1 MPSIANANKVP
12 SINAIF
18 GGVADPVP
26 DSLFNYK
33 FDFTD
38 SGMSYFPSTPTG
50 KNDMDYF
57 RSAPACLDTIG
68 GFFNGTS
75 RYNTGD
81 AYTKIVGTESA
92 FTSSFWIDTSSQ
104 IGGLQRIMVVGS
116 SSAGGDGFY
125 LAMQPTGSI
134 RFRSNG
140 INTNAPTPVN
150 DGKPHFILVTYD
162 GTTLKIY
169 VDNAEDLSVVTTV
182 STFNPSALTI
192 GATAG
197 GVTGF
202 FSGVLDDIRY
212 YDRVLDTNERTALYN
227 YRCDFNPSQ
236 ITTSAWFDA
245 QDQTTITEALGLV
258 SQWDDKGSTG
268 TEHLIQA
275 TGANQMSTG
284 LQQINGLNTL
294 SSTTADRFMQNLTF
308 PVPSSGNIAI
318 TFVCKIDGQTSNLNA
333 SSISMNAN
341 NDFQLQSNTSTQF
354 DGRMN
359 ASNIGGSKDLTGGPF
374 TGPDI
379 WAIVFDWDNSIYN
392 VYVNGVNVCSST
404 YDTNKLDTSQQLRIM
419 ANRGANNFIFGL
431 FGEMIIQED
440 VTDSTRLDNEGYLAW
455 KWGLVADLPS
465 GHPYKASPPKI

>member
-125 LAMQPTGSI
+125 LAMQNTGSI

-140 INTNAPTPVN
+140 FNANAPTAVN

-169 VDNAEDLSVVTTV
+169 VDNVEDLSVVTTV

-236 ITTSAWFDA
+236 ITTSLWLDA
-245 QDQTTITEALGLV
+245 QDQTAITDLLGAV
-258 SQWDDKGSTG
+258 SQWDDKSGNNYNATQSNVGRQPLTGSSS
-268 TEHLIQA
+268 L
-275 TGANQMSTG
+275 
-284 LQQINGLNTL
+284 NGLNSLSLDGIDDFLEISHVFENNQVSFYCVFRTSSPATNPLVGVLFSTAESGGTSDGMALTL
-294 SSTTADRFMQNLTF
+294 YNGIIEDGVHRLRSEGTSLGAGSLFYLNGEEVGSGTKLYSSNSVSMFYFNAPTNGESSQAKTTIGTF
-308 PVPSSGNIAI
+308 
-318 TFVCKIDGQTSNLNA
+318 T
-333 SSISMNAN
+333 
-341 NDFQLQSNTSTQF
+341 
-354 DGRMN
+354 
-359 ASNIGGSKDLTGGPF
+359 
-374 TGPDI
+374 
-379 WAIVFDWDNSIYN
+379 NSIFN
-392 VYVNGVNVCSST
+392 AEADIGEIILVEGVGRSRKV
-404 YDTNKLDTSQQLRIM
+404 
-419 ANRGANNFIFGL
+419 
-431 FGEMIIQED
+431 
-440 VTDSTRLDNEGYLAW
+440 EGYLAW

-465 GHPYKASPPKI
+465 GHPHKESPPKT